1 VNYDKRR
8 RRLNRRGD
16 EAMDD
21 LRYAADSF
29 NRALQPRGCVI
40 AILFCLAA
48 WAGVLLVVAEVV
60 A

>member
-1 VNYDKRR
+1 MSYDKRR

-21 LRYAADSF
+21 LQYAADSF
-29 NRALQPRGCVI
+29 NRALQPRGCALAVI
-40 AILFCLAA
+40 VCLAA
-48 WAGVLLVVAEVV
+48 VSAVLLVVAEVV